1 MLKSQIMQG
10 KNTKIELQL
19 CANSRDCDKV
29 KKYNYICN
37 QINY

>member
-19 CANSRDCDKV
+19 CANSRDFGIV

-37 QINY
+37 QRNY